1 MEILG
6 YHGAMISGSKSG
18 YMGSKPKNL
27 PVFNSNIVAIVDE
40 KPLKIW
46 HGDIDITLSIE
57 KLKKLSNSLGLVI
70 YVLREMDARFGNEND
85 PRIENFVIKISGDEI
100 VLGEFYAEYYD
111 LETLTKK

>member
-27 PVFNSNIVAIVDE
+27 PVFNCNVIASLSGE
-40 KPLKIW
+40 LEKIW
-46 HGDIDITLSIE
+46 YGDLDVTLSIG
-57 KLKKLSNSLGLVI
+57 KLKELSTSLDAEI
-70 YVLREMDARFGNEND
+70 YVLREMDARFENENN
-85 PRIENFVIKISGDEI
+85 PKVENFVVKVNGDE
-100 VLGEFYAEYYD
+100 VTLGEFYVEYYD